1 MRHTNFENHCQT
13 IVRDLNNLEN
23 SLNIGNVIKLFH
35 THIEHFNDEQTLAYI
50 DELIRIMKLDSNH
63 GGLNWYGR
71 TPEIGGIF
79 LEELKNV
86 QKSIQEKKITE
97 NK

>member
-1 MRHTNFENHCQT
+1 
-13 IVRDLNNLEN
+13 LEN

-35 THIEHFNDEQTLAYI
+35 AQIEHFNDEQTLAYI

-71 TPEIGGIF
+71 APEIGGIF
-79 LEELKNV
+79 LEELENV
-86 QKSIQEKKITE
+86 QKSIRGKIFIEKQ
-97 NK
+97 